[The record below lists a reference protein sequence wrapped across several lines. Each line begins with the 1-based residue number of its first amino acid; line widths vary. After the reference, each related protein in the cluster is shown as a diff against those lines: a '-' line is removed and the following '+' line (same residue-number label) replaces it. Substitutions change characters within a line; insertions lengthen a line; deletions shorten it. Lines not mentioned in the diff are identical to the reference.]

1 MSADHEILF
10 FISHPWTEILSLAC
24 MYNTCVFM
32 RILGF
37 FFDLNVRWDD
47 LSHRSSTFLPRF
59 TGGDC
64 VSKRKRDGC
73 SYREKETIGEEQWQ
87 LQMIEV
93 ERWQVPKY
101 GDKQIK
107 WNFWVFFPKKAKKR
121 KWSPALLYPNMPSI
135 LSWRAEEH
143 RDIIISPPGPSACIS
158 VSSSSLAAT
167 ETNGRVFPAD
177 HSHPLLP
184 VPCDRSS
191 ELKRGNRSQRKRDSL
206 AYPSGA

>member
-1 MSADHEILF
+1 MTWVTVLPF
-10 FISHPWTEILSLAC
+10 GYL
-24 MYNTCVFM
+24 
-32 RILGF
+32 
-37 FFDLNVRWDD
+37 DLRGENC
-47 LSHRSSTFLPRF
+47 
-59 TGGDC
+59 DC
-64 VSKRKRDGC
+64 VGKRKRDGC
-73 SYREKETIGEEQWQ
+73 SYREKETVGEKQWQ
-87 LQMIEV
+87 LQKIEV
-93 ERWQVPKY
+93 ERWQVPKCR
-101 GDKQIK
+101 DKQIK
-107 WNFWVFFPKKAKKR
+107 WNFWGFFFLKKAKKR

-135 LSWRAEEH
+135 LSRRAEEH

-191 ELKRGNRSQRKRDSL
+191 ELKRGNRSQRKRDSR

>member
-1 MSADHEILF
+1 MSWVTVLPFGYLDLRGESMIVWVKGSVTAVH
-10 FISHPWTEILSLAC
+10 TE
-24 MYNTCVFM
+24 
-32 RILGF
+32 
-37 FFDLNVRWDD
+37 
-47 LSHRSSTFLPRF
+47 
-59 TGGDC
+59 
-64 VSKRKRDGC
+64 KRKLLERNNDNFKSSRLRDGKC
-73 SYREKETIGEEQWQ
+73 QSTGTNKSNGTSG
-87 LQMIEV
+87 
-93 ERWQVPKY
+93 
-101 GDKQIK
+101 
-107 WNFWVFFPKKAKKR
+107 VFFSPKKAKKR

-135 LSWRAEEH
+135 LSRRAEEH